1 MYLFIDRCNKLFRS
15 NEEVEFHAAKTG
27 HSQFSES
34 TDEKKPL
41 TEEEKKEQ
49 LRKISFREEKYYSL
63 RKGPDKESKTK
74 LSKINWHENRN
85 SAMPHLLR

>member
-1 MYLFIDRCNKLFRS
+1 MWWVSTKLKSKIGFIKILFLFIFLRCNRLFRT

-49 LRKISFREEKYYSL
+49 LRKVEELMKLKRKEREEKE
-63 RKGPDKESKTK
+63 K
-74 LSKINWHENRN
+74 N
-85 SAMPHLLR
+85 